1 MKDGLTMLLE
11 NFIANLASQFGFQNI
26 QRPCLNMLINLYL
39 SFFESIAS
47 KSLTYA
53 EAANRSKVVLND
65 IVMALIDFGLDVNRL
80 LGPVRPNISG
90 SLNEPP
96 SRCIQSRGITTE
108 SVLGMN
114 GTRVV
119 CVQPSLRSEIVKPVV
134 PAASSSISS
143 TNVPTP
149 PKAPA
154 HLFVPPLPD
163 PHTYLFTKVTRP
175 LPANNMAG
183 LRRLKLEKR
192 RKTQVSLMHYV
203 ALRQEPHY
211 LFPPPAE
218 GLSAIERM
226 EFATCSMILL
236 PSTSSR
242 PYISALM
249 TEETNDNDCNSEKE
263 DQKIEVKRPKF
274 SEQDGTLSDN
284 AGTNFFLSKPIF
296 PVEVSFNTFV

>member
-1 MKDGLTMLLE
+1 MKDGFTLLLE

-26 QRPCLNMLINLYL
+26 ERPCLNVLINLYL
-39 SFFESIAS
+39 SFFESIGS

-65 IVMALIDFGLDVNRL
+65 VVLALIDFGLDVNRL

-90 SLNEPP
+90 TLNEPA
-96 SRCIQSRGITTE
+96 SRCIPPRGITTE

-134 PAASSSISS
+134 PAASSSIIAS

-154 HLFVPPLPD
+154 HLFIPPLPD

-175 LPANNMAG
+175 LPANSMVG
-183 LRRLKLEKR
+183 LRRLKLDKR

-211 LFPPPAE
+211 LFPLPAE
-218 GLSAIERM
+218 AITAVERM
-226 EFATCSMILL
+226 ELATCSMVLL

-242 PYISALM
+242 PYVSALM
-249 TEETNDNDCNSEKE
+249 TEETDINDDDNEK
-263 DQKIEVKRPKF
+263 DQKIEAKRPKL
-274 SEQDGTLSDN
+274 SEKDGNSIDST
-284 AGTNFFLSKPIF
+284 GTNFFLSKPIF
-296 PVEVSFNTFV
+296 PVDVPFNAFV